1 MNRTFAFALVI
12 AAATAAATGAGNALA
27 DDIGV
32 DSTPFHSTATR
43 AEVLAELASFTRSA
57 TSPWTDEYMP
67 LASMHSEQTRGEVR
81 AQYIAA
87 RDQVAALTGEDSG
100 SMTMG
105 RVRARALPDTV
116 VADSAR

>member
-12 AAATAAATGAGNALA
+12 AATTAAAAGAGNVLA

-43 AEVLAELASFTRSA
+43 AEVLAELASFSRSA
-57 TSPWTDEYMP
+57 TNPWADEYNP
-67 LASMHSEQTRGEVR
+67 LVSMRSEQTRAEVR

-105 RVRARALPDTV
+105 RARGQALPDTV
-116 VADSAR
+116 VADIAR